1 MSLPASD
8 MGMRENR
15 TGHSQSDGS
24 GLVVLKSSR
33 DGRSAWLFST
43 KELPYEIRPSP
54 GAGLGV
60 FATRR
65 ILAGECVLSEAPLVT
80 HEKVHAHGVVTWP
93 IESLDDKVRRLR
105 PAKRAE
111 FHALSQ
117 NEKYGVEK
125 TLTGIWMTNAFTVE
139 HALDGT
145 PQRAAV
151 FSVVCRFN
159 HSCRPNLHNEWREE
173 KGSKVVFAAEDIEEG
188 AELTVTYLPKKGL
201 LRTERQA
208 GLFDKFCFY
217 CHCSLCAQVGSAL
230 KRSERRQERLIKLD
244 RLIEAVE
251 PRLRENGRTS
261 QSLDTLTALVEE
273 KISLLAM
280 EGLPMTWGLRDLY
293 LCAVESKR
301 SGADNKARAY
311 AARAAECALRGGGD
325 ECNSYVALKAFL
337 AA

>member
-1 MSLPASD
+1 M
-8 MGMRENR
+8 
-15 TGHSQSDGS
+15 
-24 GLVVLKSSR
+24 
-33 DGRSAWLFST
+33 
-43 KELPYEIRPSP
+43 
-54 GAGLGV
+54 
-60 FATRR
+60 
-65 ILAGECVLSEAPLVT
+65 
-80 HEKVHAHGVVTWP
+80 
-93 IESLDDKVRRLR
+93 
-105 PAKRAE
+105 
-111 FHALSQ
+111 
-117 NEKYGVEK
+117 
-125 TLTGIWMTNAFTVE
+125 
-139 HALDGT
+139 
-145 PQRAAV
+145 
-151 FSVVCRFN
+151 
-159 HSCRPNLHNEWREE
+159 
-173 KGSKVVFAAEDIEEG
+173 
-188 AELTVTYLPKKGL
+188 TVTYLPKKGL

-261 QSLDTLTALVEE
+261 QPLDTVTALVEE